1 MIGLYMVLWGKSK
14 ETKKVTHLEIT
25 SELQEIQVV
34 VTSTIVDHDCSNNN
48 HTNGKSNIVDKD
60 HKHECDNSS
69 KGEQEGQGT

>member
-1 MIGLYMVLWGKSK
+1 MVLWGKSK
-14 ETKKVTHLEIT
+14 ETKKETHLEIT

-48 HTNGKSNIVDKD
+48 NTNCKSIIVDMD
-60 HKHECDNSS
+60 NKHEYDNSS